1 VSMVALRTALIWH
14 DEVMSDVVS
23 PKREMITLGVR
34 CARRFPWLLALA
46 ILAIDVAMIGALYTV
61 HEDPQ
66 LETPV
71 LVPVL
76 LFVVNLVWWSRL
88 NVRWKRSGNPT
99 FVVPD
104 VGLPEQFAIVRP
116 GNRGYL
122 LTLGERMRGTIC
134 IDGEQRDVA
143 DFVRK
148 RDDDEAGGFRA
159 TPISG
164 GDWGVVELDESGT
177 CKLFF
182 QFVPYEEEA
191 PVFFT
196 PKVIAGGALGFLV
209 AGKTLTSLWWLKG
222 YSYDEAAFRGLG
234 LVLIALTIGAL
245 CFWLWMQNGE
255 QKASF
260 VFSVALHGALL
271 YTTFRL
277 YDGTDP
283 FTWPGSRE
291 LTGNYL
297 ITRLEVQPPPDPPK
311 VAPTVGAVKN
321 DPAAASPTPK
331 KLKTA
336 TRGAEGAAGGKGETE
351 RAKSPDKEVLDAG
364 AVKDTVLEAKNTRY
378 INDVINHDAP
388 PALRNF
394 NLNFSERK
402 PGSTG
407 NGPGERTGVGPGSGP
422 GTTRGSNKGGSG
434 GGGNSEGE
442 FVSNKGKIDMG
453 KERPGGTCVGAGCT
467 GSGPKEIKV
476 AVGEMSG
483 DPGGLTAE
491 EINRVVK
498 ARAGVFRACY
508 QKELNRAPGLSGKL
522 VVKFKIDGQGVVQAA
537 SMTGGSSLSNEAVV
551 SCVTANVMRLKFP
564 GKGGIANVT
573 YPFLFSQGG

>member
-1 VSMVALRTALIWH
+1 VSLAALRTALIWH

-23 PKREMITLGVR
+23 PKRTMITLGVR
-34 CARRFPWLLALA
+34 CVRRFPWLFALA
-46 ILAIDVAMIGALYTV
+46 ILAIDAALIGILYTV

-66 LETPV
+66 REIPV

-76 LFVVNLVWWSRL
+76 LFVANLVWWSRL
-88 NVRWKRSGNPT
+88 KTRWRRSGNPT
-99 FVVPD
+99 FVIPE

-122 LTLGERMRGTIC
+122 LTLGEHMRGTIC
-134 IDGEQRDVA
+134 IDGEERDVA
-143 DFVRK
+143 DFVRR
-148 RDDDEAGGFRA
+148 RDDSDGPGGFRA
-159 TPISG
+159 TPIG
-164 GDWGVVELDESGT
+164 GRDWGVVDLDSSGT

-182 QFVPYEEEA
+182 QFVPFEEEA

-196 PKVIAGGALGFLV
+196 PKVIAGGVLGLLI
-209 AGKTLTSLWWLKG
+209 ASKTLTTLWWLKG
-222 YSYDEAAFRGLG
+222 YAYEEAAFRGLG

-245 CFWLWMQNGE
+245 FWWLWMQDGE

-277 YDGTDP
+277 YDGNNP
-283 FTWPGSRE
+283 FVWPGPRE

-297 ITRLEVQPPPDPPK
+297 VTRLEVQPPPEPPK
-311 VAPTVGAVKN
+311 VAATVGQVNKEE
-321 DPAAASPTPK
+321 PAAASPTPK

-336 TRGAEGAAGGKGETE
+336 TKGEQGAAGGKGDTE
-351 RAKSPDKEVLDAG
+351 RARDPNARPELDPA
-364 AVKDTVLEAKNTRY
+364 AVKDTVLDQKNLRY
-378 INDVINHDAP
+378 VVEVVDRNLP
-388 PALRNF
+388 PNID
-394 NLNFSERK
+394 NLAGLKDNQRK
-402 PGSTG
+402 VGSAG
-407 NGPGERTGVGPGSGP
+407 YGPGSG
-422 GTTRGSNKGGSG
+422 RG

-467 GSGPKEIKV
+467 GSGPREIKV

-508 QKELNRAPGLSGKL
+508 QKELNRSPGLSGKL
-522 VVKFKIDGQGVVQAA
+522 VVKFKIDGSGVVQAA
-537 SMTGGSSLSNEAVV
+537 SQAGGSSLSNEAVLE
-551 SCVTANVMRLKFP
+551 CVTSNVMRLKFP
-564 GKGGIANVT
+564 AKGGIANVT